1 MPSITPLPNPQALY
15 TPCGFN
21 APNNKLAKLSMR
33 QLYSPCGLALLFDYS
48 NNEHEAAGQQCSTSS
63 CSGSTVLTSPLL
75 QVFLSSTQLPSFTQS
90 HILSHNM
97 TEQDVGVKSS
107 VGVDEVVDSWE
118 VRAEELFTLCDQE
131 CKGFITKR
139 DLQRLW
145 GELPLDPDELERVFD
160 FLDQDHNGFLSL
172 REFTDGFGS
181 HLGLVVEFCAEVTSS
196 SGSVGEAKERHLD
209 ASSNSTNY
217 LDVNSSSSTSHL
229 DVNSSSSSTSHLDA
243 ILKTLSAHPLH
254 SDLAVES
261 VWEAVCGGSEDIME
275 ESKLE
280 QLVAALLHRLWQLKA
295 EHAQLEAVLATKT
308 EQYNQQVS
316 QLYEE
321 LETHMSGEQK
331 TAAVEHRNMDS
342 QALAQL
348 EQQVKESEMVL
359 RSMEEQQQSLQQ
371 QLAHITA
378 TETATRQ
385 DNTYLSKH
393 VERLEEDLARKDA
406 ELLQLTTALESLKK
420 NTKNE
425 KIRRARQAFN
435 VRFNYWTPGDGRG
448 GECEHDEEYFKNV
461 SVEVDPASVM
471 TPLTVPT
478 ETSLLHELLR
488 YPPLCAHCQRRLS
501 NDLLDTPSM
510 LQPLFIHNI
519 GGRGAKVSVSLV
531 FILQGIFNQY
541 DVLQFS
547 TMVISPSTA
556 AQALHSSSLEESSS
570 ELLYDASLAESVA
583 IQQCGEV
590 FVGLSS
596 DKTANGIPSDINQA
610 RHFLWNSVRKQ
621 CPIMPRY
628 STTIIYHPAYHTTI
642 QLLPVYYT
650 QYTHHTCHI
659 YHTYHTFI
667 LQSRDIKTKAT
678 INVEPVTT
686 SRGIQESHLD
696 QHQISQTLL
705 QQDNLQG
712 TKYCTSES
720 VTHDISRLQ
729 ESQSNLLQD
738 DTHNVCVNHKNPCKK
753 EVPTAPVNQSLGEGA
768 LNMPTLI
775 NNSTCKS
782 QMDPDAASKQIV
794 EIVDKGRREMS
805 QKNSI
810 NDSSMVVPPLLH
822 PYPQRDKMSKLNV
835 EENKGCRN
843 KYEKKVEPQASSN
856 TLAGTPL
863 VYCPSRMF
871 KVVFIGDSG
880 VGKTT
885 FIHRA
890 YRGEFRG
897 DFGSTVGVD
906 YQTLEMQM
914 HGVLAVL
921 QLWDTAGQERFRS
934 ITRQYYRK
942 ADSVVVMY
950 DITSEQSFLNV
961 VDWIT
966 SVKETAGDEVMIVML
981 GNKVDLQEHRCI
993 SQGMVDK
1000 LAKVN
1005 NCLTF
1010 ECSAATG
1017 SGVQD
1022 VMMHIATLLTTQ
1034 QVRNTPLETSLM
1046 LQDSFDKRICC
1057 K

>member
-1 MPSITPLPNPQALY
+1 
-15 TPCGFN
+15 
-21 APNNKLAKLSMR
+21 
-33 QLYSPCGLALLFDYS
+33 
-48 NNEHEAAGQQCSTSS
+48 
-63 CSGSTVLTSPLL
+63 
-75 QVFLSSTQLPSFTQS
+75 
-90 HILSHNM
+90 M

-261 VWEAVCGGSEDIME
+261 VWEAVFGGSEDIME

-435 VRFNYWTPGDGRG
+435 VSEGIARERECLVTQLDLLRTINTQLRDEHDQDTLSRYRCQDEASGPSSPTTSPGSAISTSSYLTVIPTPLMDLAQTTTTCTLPLRPPNTSEVAVQATGHHPQHSHRINDTRWTPGDGRG
-448 GECEHDEEYFKNV
+448 GECEHDEEYFKQNV

-501 NDLLDTPSM
+501 SDLLDTP
-510 LQPLFIHNI
+510 
-519 GGRGAKVSVSLV
+519 
-531 FILQGIFNQY
+531 
-541 DVLQFS
+541 
-547 TMVISPSTA
+547 T

-596 DKTANGIPSDINQA
+596 DETANGIPSDINQA

-1005 NCLTF
+1005 NCFTF